1 MANARSLTQA
11 LIESKNFLM
20 VLMNLQGF
28 KSTKPTSRF
37 TRMNQNNSE
46 LIDSIQ
52 NLYAE
57 PTIIEYDDIIEA

>member
-1 MANARSLTQA
+1 MESVRSLIQA
-11 LIESKNFLM
+11 LIESKNFLI

-57 PTIIEYDDIIEA
+57 PTIIEYDDIIEV

>member
-1 MANARSLTQA
+1 MASVHLRTQA
-11 LIESKNFLM
+11 SIESKNFLI
-20 VLMNLQGF
+20 VLMNLQDF

-37 TRMNQNNSE
+37 TRMNPNNSE

>member
-1 MANARSLTQA
+1 MASVRSLTQA
-11 LIESKNFLM
+11 LIESKNFLI

-28 KSTKPTSRF
+28 KSTMPTSRF

>member
-1 MANARSLTQA
+1 MESVHLLTQA
-11 LIESKNFLM
+11 LIESKNFLI

-28 KSTKPTSRF
+28 KSTKTTSRF
-37 TRMNQNNSE
+37 TNMNPNNSE

>member
-1 MANARSLTQA
+1 MASVRSLTQA
-11 LIESKNFLM
+11 LIESKNFLI
-20 VLMNLQGF
+20 VLMNLQDF

-37 TRMNQNNSE
+37 TSMNPNNSE

>member
-1 MANARSLTQA
+1 MASVRSHTQA
-11 LIESKNFLM
+11 SIESKNFLI
-20 VLMNLQGF
+20 VLTNLQGF

-37 TRMNQNNSE
+37 TRMNLNNSE

>member
-1 MANARSLTQA
+1 MASVRSLTQA
-11 LIESKNFLM
+11 LIESKNFLI
-20 VLMNLQGF
+20 VLTSLQGF

-37 TRMNQNNSE
+37 TKMNPNNSE